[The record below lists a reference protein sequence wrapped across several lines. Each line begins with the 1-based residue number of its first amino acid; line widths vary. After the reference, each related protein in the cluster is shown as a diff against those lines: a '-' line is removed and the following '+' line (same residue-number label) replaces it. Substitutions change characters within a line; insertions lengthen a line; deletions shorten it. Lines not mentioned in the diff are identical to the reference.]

1 MSSDGPTYVLN
12 QELLSLGGDLWIEDD
27 EGNRAFEVDGKALSL
42 RRTLDLR
49 DPAGTTLYQI
59 CQSLAH
65 LRRTF
70 EIKRGDQLVATIE
83 EALVNLLGDHFTIRL
98 ASGDELTVK
107 GDWINRDF
115 HVTRAGSEV
124 IVASRHLISLRD
136 SYGVRVASGFE
147 VPLALAIVVALEQ
160 MELEGRHI
168 R

>member
-12 QELLSLGGDLWIEDD
+12 QALLSLGGDLWIEDD
-27 EGNRAFEVDGKALSL
+27 AGNRAFEVDGKALSL

-59 CQSLAH
+59 SQSLAH

-98 ASGDELTVK
+98 AAGDELTVK
-107 GDWINRDF
+107 GDWIKEGATVIDVGMNR
-115 HVTRAGSEV
+115 S
-124 IVASRHLISLRD
+124 
-136 SYGVRVASGFE
+136 SGKLVGDVE
-147 VPLALAIVVALEQ
+147 YAAAARRLDA
-160 MELEGRHI
+160 
-168 R
+168 

>member
-12 QELLSLGGDLWIEDD
+12 QALLSLGGDLWIEDD
-27 EGNRAFEVDGKALSL
+27 AGNRAFELDGKALSL

-49 DPAGTTLYQI
+49 DPAGATLYQI
-59 CQSLAH
+59 SQSLAH

-98 ASGDELTVK
+98 AAGDELTVK

-124 IVASRHLISLRD
+124 IVASRHLILRD
-136 SYGVRVASGFE
+136 SYGVRVASDFE